1 MPLLMIL
8 QQYHIG
14 GIGGTTTSVLNNDTL
29 NGVVLNPADVN
40 LTLSGTAP
48 TGFVLI
54 VMVQLRFLL
63 DRFQVPIWFYQICE
77 KINPSNCDIANA
89 KILVMIL
96 MLLMIAS
103 QHKFQVLQWLQQLE
117 VLANNGNG
125 ADSLNGIAVT
135 SAIPMLH
142 NHRPIEY

>member
-1 MPLLMIL
+1 L
-8 QQYHIG
+8 QYSTVTVNVLQAAVDAIVDDFTAVPYTG

-54 VMVQLRFLL
+54 VMVQLQFLL

-77 KINPSNCDIANA
+77 
-89 KILVMIL
+89 
-96 MLLMIAS
+96 
-103 QHKFQVLQWLQQLE
+103 
-117 VLANNGNG
+117 
-125 ADSLNGIAVT
+125 
-135 SAIPMLH
+135 
-142 NHRPIEY
+142 R